1 MLDTAL
7 RLWLTAGLLALTI
20 PGALQY
26 NHYIGWLPY
35 WLCLAPA
42 LSLALLHRRRLAMAS
57 SAFLLVR
64 GRRRRKPLQRQ
75 ARRTRRGVAQ
85 AGAFRALMLR

>member
-1 MLDTAL
+1 MLDATL
-7 RLWLTAGLLALTI
+7 RLWFSLGLLALFV
-20 PGALQY
+20 PGALSY

-42 LSLALLHRRRLAMAS
+42 VSLALLHRHRLVAAS

-64 GRRRRKPLQRQ
+64 GRRRRKPLRRQ
-75 ARRTRRGVAQ
+75 ARRFTRVAT
-85 AGAFRALMLR
+85 

>member
-1 MLDTAL
+1 MLDATL
-7 RLWLTAGLLALTI
+7 RLWFTLGLLSLAV
-20 PGALQY
+20 PGAPSY

-42 LSLALLHRRRLAMAS
+42 VSLALLHRHRLVAAS

-64 GRRRRKPLQRQ
+64 GRRRRKPPPRQ
-75 ARRTRRGVAQ
+75 ARRFARVA
-85 AGAFRALMLR
+85 A

>member
-7 RLWLTAGLLALTI
+7 RFWFIAGLLSLLV
-20 PGALQY
+20 PGAVAH

-42 LSLALLHRRRLAMAS
+42 VSLALLHRHRLVAAS
-57 SAFLLVR
+57 SAFLVR
-64 GRRRRKPLQRQ
+64 ARRRRKPLPRQ
-75 ARRTRRGVAQ
+75 ALRLADSRR
-85 AGAFRALMLR
+85 

>member
-7 RLWLTAGLLALTI
+7 RLWLTLGLAALAI
-20 PGALQY
+20 PGALQH

-42 LSLALLHRRRLAMAS
+42 VSLALLHRRRLASAS

-75 ARRTRRGVAQ
+75 ARRLV
-85 AGAFRALMLR
+85 RAAA